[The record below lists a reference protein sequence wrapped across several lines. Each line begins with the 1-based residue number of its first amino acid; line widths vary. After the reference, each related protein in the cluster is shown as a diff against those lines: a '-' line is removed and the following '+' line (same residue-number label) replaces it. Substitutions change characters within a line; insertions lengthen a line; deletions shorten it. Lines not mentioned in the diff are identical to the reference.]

1 MRKAVIFDDEF
12 IVLKGLERM
21 IDWAEYDVELV
32 GTAADGEEA
41 LKIFHAHRPDIVFT
55 DIRMPGKD
63 GLQVIEEIIKE
74 APETQCIVFS
84 GFNEFDYVKKALRL
98 GVVDYLEKPITIPI
112 IKEALEKTLT
122 RITQQ
127 ETVNVLKDNSQKERL
142 EKETLHLLLGKGDV
156 LQWRELFGQ
165 GEKTLEGVTVLALSS
180 PVPLPEPIEDHRM
193 IPLQNGIENL
203 LVLCHL
209 VKDEENLWG
218 TLRKWSEEAGVTV
231 GSGKIYSNLLDIHKS
246 YHEALHA
253 LRYAQFMNELDW
265 YRFEDIGEHPSYSTD
280 LSKHEQA
287 VMFHI
292 RTGDKEGL
300 LEQLNNL
307 ISQLE
312 SKRIHPDVIE
322 RDILKLVY
330 LGLEV
335 LKETG
340 FDPNKTWPTYMPHLD
355 IRKCQTKEDMFS
367 WVFDQ
372 LEKIMDASITIRSTY
387 KHEAV
392 ERACSFIQANFTRDL
407 TLQDVSEHVGMNAT
421 YLSLLFKEEMGE
433 SYIKYLTQLRME
445 KAKQLLTEGKKVAE
459 VSELVGYHSYRHFS
473 ELFKKHVGIKPGQFK
488 EMK

>member
-1 MRKAVIFDDEF
+1 
-12 IVLKGLERM
+12 M

-41 LKIFHAHRPDIVFT
+41 LIMFHEHRPDIVFT

-63 GLQVIEEIIKE
+63 GLQVIEEILKE

-142 EKETLHLLLGKGDV
+142 EKVTLHLLLGKGDAY
-156 LQWRELFGQ
+156 QWGELFGQ
-165 GEKTLEGVTVLALSS
+165 EEKELEGVTVLALSS
-180 PVPLPEPIEDHRM
+180 PVPLPEPMEGHRV

-209 VKDEENLWG
+209 VKDEENLWS
-218 TLRKWSEEAGVTV
+218 TLRKWTEEVGVTV
-231 GSGKIYSNLLDIHKS
+231 GSGKTYSNLQDIHKS

-292 RTGDKEGL
+292 RAGDKEGL

-307 ISQLE
+307 VSQIE
-312 SKRIHPDVIE
+312 SRRLHPDIIE

-340 FDPNKTWPTYMPHLD
+340 FDPNKTWPNYMPHLD
-355 IRKCQTKEDMFS
+355 IRKRQTKEDMFA

-372 LEKIMDASITIRSTY
+372 LEKIMDASINIRSTY

-433 SYIKYLTQLRME
+433 SYIKYLTHLRME

>member
-1 MRKAVIFDDEF
+1 
-12 IVLKGLERM
+12 M

-32 GTAADGEEA
+32 GTAADGEGA
-41 LKIFHAHRPDIVFT
+41 LQIFHQHRPDIVFT

-63 GLQVIEEIIKE
+63 GLQVIEEILKE

-112 IKEALEKTLT
+112 IKEALDKTLR
-122 RITQQ
+122 RINQQ
-127 ETVNVLKDNSQKERL
+127 ETVNVLKDNRQKEKL
-142 EKETLHLLLGKGDV
+142 ERETLHLLLGKGDV

-165 GEKTLEGVTVLALSS
+165 EEKTIEGLTVLALSS
-180 PVPLPEPIEDHRM
+180 PVQLPEPINGHEM
-193 IPLQNGIENL
+193 IPIQNGVENL

-209 VKDEENLWG
+209 VKEEESLWA
-218 TLRKWSEEAGVTV
+218 TLRKWSEEARVTV
-231 GSGKIYSNLLDIHKS
+231 GSGKSYSNLLDIHKS

-300 LEQLNNL
+300 LEPLNNL
-307 ISQLE
+307 ISQLD
-312 SKRIHPDVIE
+312 SRRLHPDVIE

-340 FDPNKTWPTYMPHLD
+340 CDPNKTWPNYMPHLD
-355 IRKCQTKEDMFS
+355 IRKRQTKEDMFA

-372 LEKIMDASITIRSTY
+372 LEKIMDASINIRSTH

-392 ERACSFIQANFTRDL
+392 ERACAFIQENFTRDL

-433 SYIKYLTQLRME
+433 SYIKYLTHLRME
-445 KAKQLLTEGKKVAE
+445 KAKQLLADGKKVAE

>member
-21 IDWAEYDVELV
+21 INWSEYDVELV

-41 LKIFHAHRPDIVFT
+41 LKIFYEHRPDIVFT

-63 GLQVIEEIIKE
+63 GLQVIEEILKE
-74 APETQCIVFS
+74 ASETQCIVFS

-112 IKEALEKTLT
+112 IKEALEKTLS

-127 ETVNVLKDNSQKERL
+127 ETVNSLKDNNQKERL

-156 LQWRELFGQ
+156 LQWRELFDQ

-180 PVPLPEPIEDHRM
+180 PVQLPEPINGHRM
-193 IPLQNGIENL
+193 IPLPNGIENL

-209 VKDEENLWG
+209 VKEEESLWA
-218 TLRKWSEEAGVTV
+218 TLRKWSEEVGVTV
-231 GSGKIYSNLLDIHKS
+231 GSGKTYSNLLDINKS

-265 YRFEDIGEHPSYSTD
+265 YRFEDIGEHPSYTTD

-300 LEQLNNL
+300 LEQLNTL
-307 ISQLE
+307 ISQIE
-312 SKRIHPDVIE
+312 SRRLHPDVIE

-340 FDPNKTWPTYMPHLD
+340 FDPNKTWPNYMPHLD
-355 IRKCQTKEDMFS
+355 IRKRQTKEDMFA

-372 LEKIMDASITIRSTY
+372 LEKIMDASINIRSTY

-445 KAKQLLTEGKKVAE
+445 KAKQLLAEGKKVAE

-488 EMK
+488 EIK